1 MNKLGFVETDKN
13 VILSNYKKAKKNE
26 LQNVYNKY
34 GFKVWNY
41 NEMQKK
47 ELDDVMKE
55 FNFAKGKCMQLGI
68 RI

>member
-13 VILSNYKKAKKNE
+13 VIISNYKKAKNE

>member
-1 MNKLGFVETDKN
+1 MNKLGFIETDKN
-13 VILSNYKKAKKNE
+13 VILSNYKKAKNE

>member
-13 VILSNYKKAKKNE
+13 VILSNYKKAKNE

>member
-13 VILSNYKKAKKNE
+13 VILSNYKKAKNE

-55 FNFAKGKCMQLGI
+55 FNFAK
-68 RI
+68 R